1 MRKERAPFANLFLIG
16 NRMRKLFVRTL
27 LFLSSLTL
35 LSAIACAQTDE
46 IQVYDGGLANVGK
59 FNLTWH
65 QNFTLKGAK
74 QQAFPGG
81 LISNHAYVGV
91 PEWAYGVTRWFELGL
106 YMPLYSVT
114 KDYGSSLNGF
124 KIRTLFATPKAD
136 ERRVFYGV
144 NFEFSYNAK
153 QWDEKRYTNE
163 IRPIVGWHLGDT
175 DVIVNPIMDNSYIG
189 VKNLDFAPATR
200 VAHKFTPKWA
210 FALEEYGDY
219 GHLRDIKPLHDQW
232 HQLWFVADHP
242 LKGGIDMEPGIG
254 VGMTAGSDK
263 LTLKL
268 ILSRDLN

>member
-1 MRKERAPFANLFLIG
+1 MKTPRI
-16 NRMRKLFVRTL
+16 RTL
-27 LFLSSLTL
+27 FILFAFSLL
-35 LSAIACAQTDE
+35 PAIASAQTDE
-46 IQVYDGGLANVGK
+46 IQVYDGALAEVGK

-74 QQAFPGG
+74 EPAFPGG

-91 PEWAYGVTRWFELGL
+91 PEWAYGVTTWFELGL

-124 KIRTLFATPKAD
+124 KLRTLFAVPKAD
-136 ERRVFYGV
+136 ERKFFYGV
-144 NFEFSYNAK
+144 NFEFSWNAK
-153 QWDEKRYTNE
+153 QWDEKRYSNE
-163 IRPIVGWHLGDT
+163 IRPILGWHLGDT
-175 DVIVNPIMDNSYIG
+175 DIIVNPIMDNSYIG

-200 VAHKFTPKWA
+200 VSHKFTANWT
-210 FALEEYGDY
+210 FGLEEYGDY
-219 GHLRDIKPLHDQW
+219 GHLHDIKPLHDQW

-242 LKGGIDMEPGIG
+242 LKGGIEMEPGIG